1 MNVFPRALRAALVI
15 LAVASPLTAQAQQ
28 KFGYVDTRKIL
39 QEAPARAEINAAIEN
54 ELKGFQV
61 RANKMV
67 DSLNKLVTA
76 FNRDS
81 TTLSP
86 QAKTARIES
95 IQRYDAQYRDTVQ
108 VLEEAAGQRQSVLL
122 QPLIEQIRIALEDIR
137 LAEGYTMIFDM
148 GAQVNPIVAF
158 DKNLDLSDKVIARLR
173 TMPAPRPAAAATG
186 TPARPPAGPVS
197 QPTGVTR
204 KP

>member
-1 MNVFPRALRAALVI
+1 MHALSRALRAALLTIVF
-15 LAVASPLTAQAQQ
+15 ASPLAAQGTQ

-39 QEAPARAEINAAIEN
+39 QEAPARAEINTAIEN

-67 DSLNKLVTA
+67 DSLNKLVAA

-86 QAKTARIES
+86 QAKTARIEG

-108 VLEEAAGQRQSVLL
+108 VLEEAAGQRQSALL

-158 DKNLDLSDKVIARLR
+158 DKNLDLSDRVIARLR
-173 TMPAPRPAAAATG
+173 TMPAPRPAAASTTA
-186 TPARPPAGPVS
+186 PARPPAGPVA
-197 QPTGVTR
+197 QPSGVTR